1 MALPGANLGVV
12 SAPPD
17 AHAMNALAE
26 KPLPETAM
34 HASAPPPRRRRW
46 LIVLAGLVVLV
57 GAWLGGTWW
66 IKEGRWL
73 QSTDNAYVQGD
84 IAVLG
89 PRIQGYVAA
98 VLVGDNQHVT
108 EGEPLIRLRDD
119 DWKARLASA
128 EAALAQS
135 RAAVGTAE
143 AQIAAAEAQL
153 ARADAEIANAE
164 AERTRAAADASR
176 YGALVGPGWASRQTA
191 EQKTADARKAEAQV
205 VATQAARAAAAR
217 ALDVQHA
224 ALVEAHARV
233 TAAEAQVSLARI
245 DLDNTVIRAP
255 FDGIAGNRAA
265 QLGQFV
271 QPGTQLIAVAPPP
284 GRQYVVA
291 NFKETQI
298 ARMRRGQTV
307 TLHVDALPDLEVRG
321 TVDSLAPATGS
332 LFSLLPPENAT
343 GNFTKIVQRVPVKLV
358 FPPEEAAKLAA
369 LRPGLSVEAEVDTR
383 TPGTERLGLFGVAAA
398 TLRSL
403 IP

>member
-1 MALPGANLGVV
+1 
-12 SAPPD
+12 
-17 AHAMNALAE
+17 MNAIAE
-26 KPLPETAM
+26 KPMPEAEIRASTA
-34 HASAPPPRRRRW
+34 SPRRRRW
-46 LIVLAGLVVLV
+46 LIVLAGLVVLA
-57 GAWLGGTWW
+57 GAGMSGTWW

-73 QSTDNAYVQGD
+73 ESTDNAYVQGD

-89 PRIQGYVAA
+89 PRIQGYVAE
-98 VLVGDNQHVT
+98 VLVADNQHVKA
-108 EGEPLIRLRDD
+108 GEPLIRLRDD
-119 DWKARLASA
+119 DWTARLATA
-128 EAALAQS
+128 DAALAQA

-143 AQIAAAEAQL
+143 AQVAAAEAQL

-164 AERTRAAADASR
+164 AERVRATADAGR
-176 YGALVGPGWASRQTA
+176 YGALVGSGWASRQTA

-205 VATQAARAAAAR
+205 VAMQAARTAAAR
-217 ALDVQHA
+217 AFDVQRA
-224 ALVEAHARV
+224 SLVEAHARV

-255 FDGIAGNRAA
+255 FDGIVGNRAA

-271 QPGTQLIAVAPPP
+271 QPGAQLIAVAPPP

-332 LFSLLPPENAT
+332 QFSLLPPENAT
-343 GNFTKIVQRVPVKLV
+343 GNFTKIVQRVPVKLI

-369 LRPGLSVEAEVDTR
+369 LRPGLSVEAQVDTR
-383 TPGTERLGLFGVAAA
+383 APGTERLGMFGVAAS
-398 TLRSL
+398 TLREL
-403 IP
+403 VP